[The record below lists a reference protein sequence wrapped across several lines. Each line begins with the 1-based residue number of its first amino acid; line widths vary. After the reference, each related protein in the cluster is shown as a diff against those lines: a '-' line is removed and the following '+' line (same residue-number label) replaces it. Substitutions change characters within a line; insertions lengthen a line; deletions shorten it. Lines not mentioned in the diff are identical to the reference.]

1 MSRLVVVSNRV
12 GPIGDAKRAGGL
24 AIALVEALK
33 TSGGIWF
40 GWTGETTEEPDS
52 RLKLES
58 AGPLTL
64 ATVDLSKADH
74 EDYYNGFANRS
85 LWPLF
90 HFRTG
95 LVQYDRQNFAG
106 YERVNASFAKSLL
119 PLIQPDDLIWVHDYH
134 FLLFAEELRKLG
146 CTRPIGHFLHIP
158 FPPRELLTTLP
169 HHEQLVQALF
179 AFDILGFQ
187 TEHDRDRFFDYVR
200 MEAGGSILGDK
211 ARCFGRTVTAR
222 HFPIGIDADNF
233 VEFAESEEGQK
244 QFTSMREMLRGRKQI
259 IGVDRLDY
267 TKGLPERFNA
277 FERMLEDHPDKRG
290 QTSLLQVAPPSRS
303 DVTEYQDLRLE
314 LEGMAGHINGRFAEF
329 NWTPIRYL
337 NRSFARQALAGL
349 YRASHV
355 GLITPLRDGMNLVA
369 KEYVAAQDP
378 EDPGV
383 LVLSRFAGAAKQMRD
398 AVIINPYDV
407 QGMSDAL
414 ARALDMPL
422 EERKQRHQAL
432 LKNVSEEDISHWR
445 TTYMDALTSVEDSGV
460 TGGSIHADRSGT
472 SNGSAA

>member
-12 GPIGDAKRAGGL
+12 GPIDDAKRAGGL

-33 TSGGIWF
+33 SAGGIWF
-40 GWTGETTEEPDS
+40 GWTGNVTPEADT
-52 RLKLES
+52 RVRLES

-64 ATVDLSKADH
+64 ATLDLSEADY

-95 LVQYDRQNFAG
+95 LVQYDRQNFEG
-106 YERVNASFAKSLL
+106 YARVNASFARALIPLL
-119 PLIQPDDLIWVHDYH
+119 QPDDLIWVHDYH

-169 HHEQLVQALF
+169 NHERIVQALF
-179 AFDILGFQ
+179 SFDVLGFQ

-200 MEAGGSILGDK
+200 MEAGGSILGDR

-222 HFPIGIDADNF
+222 HFPIGIDAENF
-233 VEFAESEEGQK
+233 VGFADSNEGRK
-244 QFTSMREMLRGRKQI
+244 QFTSMRDMLHGRRQI

-277 FERMLEDHPDKRG
+277 FERMLEDHPDVRG
-290 QTSLLQVAPPSRS
+290 DVSLLQVAPPSRS
-303 DVTEYQDLRLE
+303 EVQEYQEIRQQ

-337 NRSFARQALAGL
+337 NRSFTRQALAGL

-355 GLITPLRDGMNLVA
+355 GLVTPLRDGMNLVA

-383 LVLSRFAGAAKQMRD
+383 LVLSRFAGAAKQLKE
-398 AVIINPYDV
+398 AVIVNPYDV
-407 QGMSDAL
+407 QGMADAM
-414 ARALDMPL
+414 ARALTMPL
-422 EERKQRHQAL
+422 DERVQRYTAL
-432 LKNVSEEDISHWR
+432 IDVVRRQDITHWR
-445 TTYMDALTSVEDSGV
+445 NTYLEALGDVGAAGSM
-460 TGGSIHADRSGT
+460 GGSVVA
-472 SNGSAA
+472 

>member
-1 MSRLVVVSNRV
+1 MSRLIVVSNRV

-24 AIALVEALK
+24 AVALVEALK
-33 TSGGIWF
+33 TSGGVWF
-40 GWTGETTEEPDS
+40 GWTGDVIPGADS

-64 ATVDLSKADH
+64 ATVDLSPEDY

-106 YERVNASFAKSLL
+106 YQRVNAGFAKSLL
-119 PLIQPDDLIWVHDYH
+119 PLIQQDDLIWVHDYH

-169 HHEQLVQALF
+169 DHEQLARALF
-179 AFDILGFQ
+179 AFNVLGFQ

-200 MEAGGSILGDK
+200 MEVGGSVLGDK

-222 HFPIGIDADNF
+222 AFPIGIDADNF
-233 VEFAESEEGQK
+233 SDFAISPEGQK
-244 QFTSMREMLRGRKQI
+244 QFTSMRDMLRERKQI

-277 FERMLEDHPDKRG
+277 FERMLEDHPAQRG
-290 QTSLLQVAPPSRS
+290 QVSLLQVAPPSRTE
-303 DVTEYQDLRLE
+303 VTEYQDLRTE
-314 LEGMAGHINGRFAEF
+314 LEGLAGHINGRFAEF

-355 GLITPLRDGMNLVA
+355 GLVTPLRDGMNLVA
-369 KEYVAAQDP
+369 KEYIAAQDP

-383 LVLSRFAGAAKQMRD
+383 LVLSRFAGAAKQLTE
-398 AVIINPYDV
+398 AVIVNPYDV
-407 QGMSDAL
+407 QGTADAM

-422 EERKQRHQAL
+422 AERQQRYHAL
-432 LKNVSEEDISHWR
+432 MENIMQNDINHWR
-445 TTYMDALTSVEDSGV
+445 MSYLTALADVETAGFTS
-460 TGGSIHADRSGT
+460 GSLHADRG
-472 SNGSAA
+472 GAVG

>member
-12 GPIGDAKRAGGL
+12 GPVGDAKRAGGL
-24 AIALVEALK
+24 AVALVEALK
-33 TSGGIWF
+33 NAGGIWF
-40 GWTGETTEEPDS
+40 GWTGEISPEAGT

-58 AGPLTL
+58 AGNLTL
-64 ATVDLSKADH
+64 ATVDLSREDY

-95 LVQYDRQNFAG
+95 LVQYDRQNFEG
-106 YERVNASFAKSLL
+106 YVRVNAGFARALM

-169 HHEQLVQALF
+169 NHQRLVQALF
-179 AFDILGFQ
+179 AYDILGFQ
-187 TEHDRDRFFDYVR
+187 TEHDRDRFFDYVH

-222 HFPIGIDADNF
+222 AFPIGIDAENF
-233 VEFAESEEGQK
+233 SAFATSDEGRK
-244 QFTSMREMLRGRKQI
+244 QFASMCDMLRGRRQI

-267 TKGLPERFNA
+267 TKGLPERFSA
-277 FERMLEDHPDKRG
+277 YERMLEDHAELRG
-290 QTSLLQVAPPSRS
+290 NVSLLQVAPPSRTE
-303 DVTEYQDLRLE
+303 VEEYQDIRQE
-314 LEGMAGHINGRFAEF
+314 LEGLAGRINGRFAEF

-337 NRSFARQALAGL
+337 NRSFTRQALAGL

-355 GLITPLRDGMNLVA
+355 GLVTPLRDGMNLVA

-378 EDPGV
+378 DDPGV
-383 LVLSRFAGAAKQMRD
+383 LVLSRFAGAAKQLRKALIVNPFDIQEMAD
-398 AVIINPYDV
+398 A
-407 QGMSDAL
+407 M

-422 EERKQRHQAL
+422 EERKERHEA
-432 LKNVSEEDISHWR
+432 SMAIIRSADIAHWLASFL
-445 TTYMDALTSVEDSGV
+445 DALKGVEAAGA
-460 TGGSIHADRSGT
+460 TGGSGGAHTQAGP
-472 SNGSAA
+472 GA

>member
-12 GPIGDAKRAGGL
+12 GPIDDAKRAGGL

-33 TSGGIWF
+33 TSGGVWF
-40 GWTGETTEEPDS
+40 GWTGEVTPEPDT

-64 ATVDLSKADH
+64 ATVDLSADDY
-74 EDYYNGFANRS
+74 EDYYNGFANSS

-95 LVQYDRQNFAG
+95 LVQYDRQNFEG
-106 YERVNASFAKSLL
+106 YERVNASFAKTLMPLL
-119 PLIQPDDLIWVHDYH
+119 QQDDLIWVHDYH

-169 HHEQLVQALF
+169 HHEQLVKALF

-200 MEAGGSILGDK
+200 MEVGGSVLGDK

-222 HFPIGIDADNF
+222 HFPIGIDAATF
-233 VEFAESEEGQK
+233 KEFATSDEGQK
-244 QFTSMREMLRGRKQI
+244 QFTSMRDMLRGRKQI

-277 FERMLEDHPDKRG
+277 FERLLEDYPEKRG
-290 QTSLLQVAPPSRS
+290 EVSLLQVAPPSRS
-303 DVTEYQDLRLE
+303 EVTEYQDLRAD
-314 LEGMAGHINGRFAEF
+314 LEGMAGHVNGRFAEF

-355 GLITPLRDGMNLVA
+355 GLVTPLRDGMNLVA
-369 KEYVAAQDP
+369 KEYVAAQDAD
-378 EDPGV
+378 DPGV
-383 LVLSRFAGAAKQMRD
+383 LVLSRFAGAAKQLTD
-398 AVIINPYDV
+398 AVIVNPYDV
-407 QGMSDAL
+407 QGMADAL
-414 ARALDMPL
+414 AQALDMPL
-422 EERKQRHQAL
+422 DERRQRHQAL
-432 LKNVSEEDISHWR
+432 LKNISEEDIDHWR
-445 TTYMDALTSVEDSGV
+445 TTFIAALGSVENAGI
-460 TGGSIHADRSGT
+460 TGGSIHADRPDR
-472 SNGSAA
+472 NGNVA